1 MLTILEAIKLSTE
14 FLQKHNIPEP
24 RINAEYLLAD
34 ILKCKRLELYLS
46 YNKPLNEGEK
56 ELYRLYIKK
65 RSNSEPLQYILGYTE
80 FFNLKFQVNE
90 NVLIPRQETELLVE
104 EVLKFVKGGEKV
116 LDIGTGSGAIAI
128 SLKYSEPLIEV
139 AATDS
144 SREALKVAYS
154 NAVNILQDKK
164 AIKFVHHNILNE
176 DLQILGKFDFIV
188 SNPPYVTLDQYNSIQ
203 PEVKFEPKYAVTDE
217 NDGMTFYNFIIE
229 KSPILLN
236 PNGRLFFEIG
246 EEMHEKVVEQ
256 MKSLFTDI
264 SVINDYSNIPRII
277 SGRLK

>member
-264 SVINDYSNIPRII
+264 SVIN
-277 SGRLK
+277 